1 MFCFGREVDFWV
13 SPTLDKQ
20 QRKKKRRGGM
30 EFLGA

>member
-20 QRKKKRRGGM
+20 QRKKKNEGVVWN
-30 EFLGA
+30 F